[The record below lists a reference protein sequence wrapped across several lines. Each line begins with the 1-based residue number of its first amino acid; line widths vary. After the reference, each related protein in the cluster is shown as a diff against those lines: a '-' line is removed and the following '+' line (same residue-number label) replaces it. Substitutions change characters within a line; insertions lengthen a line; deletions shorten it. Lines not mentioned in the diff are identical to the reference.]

1 MDRRVRI
8 TLPEPLVRRL
18 EGMAEDADEPVS
30 RVAAQFVRQ
39 GLDELG
45 TGGEGSPARRD
56 LLARRAPQTRSP
68 GERAPWLEPYGGDRE
83 WRSRMWGEIV
93 ALYGRY
99 PTQLAGLKQGW
110 WTRAA
115 HLESLCAL
123 AYWRRLLDDAAYDPC
138 EELSFQLNIA
148 DFGHKLSQEG
158 GSVTQAWTPGA
169 PPDEWV

>member
-18 EGMAEDADEPVS
+18 EGMADDADEPVS

-56 LLARRAPQTRSP
+56 LLARRAPQGRSP
-68 GERAPWLEPYGGDRE
+68 GERAPWLEPYGGDRD

-93 ALYGRY
+93 ALHGRY
-99 PTQLAGLKQGW
+99 PTQLAALKQGW

-123 AYWRRLLDDAAYDPC
+123 TYWRRLLDDAAYDPC
-138 EELSFQLNIA
+138 EELSFQLQIV

-158 GSVTQAWTPGA
+158 GSVTRAWTPGA